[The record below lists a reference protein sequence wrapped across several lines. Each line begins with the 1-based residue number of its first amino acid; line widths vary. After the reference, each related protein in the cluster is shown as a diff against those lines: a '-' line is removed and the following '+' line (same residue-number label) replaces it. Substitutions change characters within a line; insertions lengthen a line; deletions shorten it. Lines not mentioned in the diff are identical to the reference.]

1 MLTTRQMLQKLQEIS
16 RHYLSGTPPIDIN
29 GLTQEL
35 HVPKDEILPVLKELE
50 QKELISFYK
59 TTQDAIKLTLK
70 GAQRKIDTA

>member
-59 TTQDAIKLTLK
+59 TTQDAIKLTTK
-70 GAQRKIDTA
+70 GTQRPTDTA